1 MVIVSKILMMKFSK
15 DLNLKEINYIKM
27 RFNQKVKK

>member
-1 MVIVSKILMMKFSK
+1 MNMVIVSKILMMKFSK

-27 RFNQKVKK
+27 RFN